1 MICLGEG
8 WLAAA
13 TDQRIVRIFSITG
26 IQLRL
31 FSIAGPVVSMAASDN
46 KLMVVYHSGLGLYG
60 RCYNFL
66 FSCTPGSLLT
76 SFSIWWIWT
85 NVVLCISH
93 NCCYCHLVSLSYALR
108 CMWKHIALIAHIC
121 SFTEAWLTATA
132 LVIRLENLSRMSIL
146 LASSLQTNESRP
158 QFLVHDKFISQSEMS
173 VWVGVLG
180 DQNIAVRLMS
190 VRGKK
195 LPTYVDQLP
204 LSAKSTVASLG

>member
-1 MICLGEG
+1 
-8 WLAAA
+8 
-13 TDQRIVRIFSITG
+13 
-26 IQLRL
+26 
-31 FSIAGPVVSMAASDN
+31 
-46 KLMVVYHSGLGLYG
+46 
-60 RCYNFL
+60 
-66 FSCTPGSLLT
+66 
-76 SFSIWWIWT
+76 
-85 NVVLCISH
+85 
-93 NCCYCHLVSLSYALR
+93 
-108 CMWKHIALIAHIC
+108 MWKHIALIAHIC

-132 LVIRLENLSRMSIL
+132 LVIRLENLSRMLILEKFSSLITKSVAVTREANKMLIL